1 MPANQYEILALTLR
15 YWFVLLVMYIF
26 WRSLLST
33 WRRLMKPN
41 DYHDEPTG
49 NIPFILVLFALSAMI
64 LLSLKDNINPL
75 IMVLGVLI
83 SAAFLFQYLFISR
96 FFAGIDKYVLLMV
109 DTLCIIGF
117 VMLQRLNPDLAFRQV
132 EWFLMGSVTLL
143 FFLIFTKYFRRWER
157 LKYLLMAVGCALLLL
172 TLIIGKEVGGAKNW
186 IEIGKFNIQPSEFV
200 KIILVFVLSAE
211 LKQSKPRI
219 RRLPVFIFMAAVV
232 LMVVL
237 QKDLGA
243 AFLYFSLFLF
253 LYYIATTDLLV
264 TICTGLLASVG
275 AVLSY
280 FLFGHV
286 RVRIAAWRNPWAD
299 IENKGYQIAQSL
311 IAIASGGWVG
321 LGLGLGSPYVIP
333 ASRTDFIF
341 AAICEEMGILVG
353 VALIGLY
360 MLVMIRGIC
369 NAMAAR
375 EPGDT
380 LLAMGASI
388 SLAFHTFTI
397 IGGVVKFIPL
407 TGVTM
412 PFVSYGGSSML
423 ASFGLIGIIQG
434 IASKNHDMMQMEAEQ
449 QPVYENAGENYGE
462 D

>member
-15 YWFVLLVMYIF
+15 YWFVLLIVYIF
-26 WRSLLST
+26 VRSFLAT
-33 WRRLMKPN
+33 WRRLISRN
-41 DYHDEPTG
+41 YLYNESTG
-49 NIPFILVLFALSAMI
+49 NIPFILVLFALSSMI
-64 LLSLKDNINPL
+64 LLALGDNINLL
-75 IMVLGVLI
+75 IIVLGVLI
-83 SAAFLFQYLFISR
+83 SAAFLFQYLFISY
-96 FFAGIDKYVLLMV
+96 FFAGVDKYLLLMV
-109 DTLCIIGF
+109 DTLCIVGF

-132 EWFLMGSVTLL
+132 EWFLMGSIIML
-143 FFLIFTKYFRRWER
+143 FFIIYTKYFKHWAR
-157 LKYLLMAVGCALLLL
+157 LNYLLMAIGCGLLLL
-172 TLIIGKEVGGAKNW
+172 TLIIGKEVGGARNW
-186 IEIGKFNIQPSEFV
+186 ITIGKYNVQPSEFV

-211 LKQSKPRI
+211 LKQPKSRI
-219 RRLPVFIFMAAVV
+219 KRLPVFIFMALVI

-243 AFLYFSLFLF
+243 AFLYFCLFVS
-253 LYYIATTDLLV
+253 LYYIATSDLLI
-264 TICTGLLASVG
+264 TCCTTLLASLG
-275 AVLSY
+275 AVISY

-321 LGLGLGSPYVIP
+321 LGLGLGSPNVIP

-353 VALIGLY
+353 IALIGLY
-360 MLVMIRGIC
+360 MLIMLRGIST
-369 NAMAAR
+369 ALAAR
-375 EPGDT
+375 EPGDS
-380 LLAMGASI
+380 LLAMGAAV
-388 SLAFHTFTI
+388 SLAIQSFTI

-423 ASFGLIGIIQG
+423 VSFGLIGIIEA
-434 IASKNHDMMQMEAEQ
+434 IASKNYDAIQGGIEQ
-449 QPVYENAGENYGE
+449 QSDDMGDDYGE

>member
-1 MPANQYEILALTLR
+1 M
-15 YWFVLLVMYIF
+15 
-26 WRSLLST
+26 
-33 WRRLMKPN
+33 
-41 DYHDEPTG
+41 
-49 NIPFILVLFALSAMI
+49 
-64 LLSLKDNINPL
+64 
-75 IMVLGVLI
+75 
-83 SAAFLFQYLFISR
+83 
-96 FFAGIDKYVLLMV
+96 
-109 DTLCIIGF
+109 
-117 VMLQRLNPDLAFRQV
+117 
-132 EWFLMGSVTLL
+132 
-143 FFLIFTKYFRRWER
+143 
-157 LKYLLMAVGCALLLL
+157 
-172 TLIIGKEVGGAKNW
+172 
-186 IEIGKFNIQPSEFV
+186 
-200 KIILVFVLSAE
+200 LSAE

-360 MLVMIRGIC
+360 MLVMIRGISI
-369 NAMAAR
+369 AMAAR
-375 EPGDT
+375 EPGET

-388 SLAFHTFTI
+388 SLAIQSFTI

-423 ASFGLIGIIQG
+423 AKFWAYRDYSGDRV
-434 IASKNHDMMQMEAEQ
+434 KE
-449 QPVYENAGENYGE
+449 P
-462 D
+462 